1 VNDPSQDFTEQRRR
15 MVGTQLIRRG
25 IRDPRVLAV
34 LETTPRHLFVP
45 EESRPWA
52 YADSPQPIGF
62 NQTISQPYIVAL
74 MSQSLNLTGSERVLE
89 VGTGSGYQAAI
100 LAQLAAEVHSVE
112 LIPELAE
119 RATRTLA
126 SLGLANLHVHCAD
139 GSLGWPDSAPYD
151 AILVAAAA
159 SHVPQ
164 PLLKQLAD
172 HGRMILP
179 IGQPGAQ
186 QLEYW
191 WRVGDT
197 FEYKVLL
204 PVAFVPLQ
212 GAGAD

>member
-1 VNDPSQDFTEQRRR
+1 MHNPSQDFAEERRR
-15 MVGTQLIRRG
+15 MVETQLIRRG
-25 IRDPRVLAV
+25 IHDPRVLAALGAV
-34 LETTPRHLFVP
+34 PRHLFVP
-45 EESRPWA
+45 EESIQWA

-62 NQTISQPYIVAL
+62 DQTISQPYIVAL

-100 LAQLAAEVHSVE
+100 LAQLAAEVHSIE
-112 LIPELAE
+112 LIPQLAE

-126 SLGLANLHVHCAD
+126 SLGLTNLHIHCAN
-139 GSLGWPDSAPYD
+139 GSLGWPESAPYE

-159 SHVPQ
+159 SQVPP

-179 IGQPGAQ
+179 VGPPGAQ

-204 PVAFVPLQ
+204 PVAFVPLR
-212 GAGAD
+212 GAGTD